1 MLIYP
6 ISICYHNERESSVN
20 PSIPH
25 QMNSK
30 QDLLRLQNEH
40 SSQYKLSRRNRK
52 QTQLKNCLMPN
63 NSADNIVLNFSNQ
76 HDIREVM
83 RLLEYPFSQQ
93 ISYMDSFLHTET
105 GTVQIGQK
113 CFLNLVYDALCLGFS
128 LCIQVLRLVQ
138 VKFLDYLLGFRLF
151 QIMLY
156 VFFKETKFFLGI
168 KIFASVFIQAT
179 KLHKSDCK
187 THRLRKLT
195 N

>member
-1 MLIYP
+1 
-6 ISICYHNERESSVN
+6 
-20 PSIPH
+20 
-25 QMNSK
+25 
-30 QDLLRLQNEH
+30 
-40 SSQYKLSRRNRK
+40 
-52 QTQLKNCLMPN
+52 MPN
-63 NSADNIVLNFSNQ
+63 NSADNIVLSFSNQ

-83 RLLEYPFSQQ
+83 RLLEYPFSQH
-93 ISYMDSFLHTET
+93 ISYMDSFLHTEI
-105 GTVQIGQK
+105 GTVQISQK

-128 LCIQVLRLVQ
+128 LCIQVLLLVQ

-179 KLHKSDCK
+179 QLHKSNCK